1 MRLFLCIILV
11 CIISPGC
18 EEVPVTLPDNT
29 DQPGGS
35 YAQNVLIEE
44 YTGVRCQN
52 CPAGAQLLEELK
64 RIHGARLVIVSIH
77 GGFFAQPTN
86 KENKLKLDNADGEEL
101 IRIFNQ
107 PQGYPSAVINRK
119 VFSGQSSVFLGG
131 GSWAGYVD
139 EEKKRLPSIGMDLE
153 IQSDSILR
161 KLNIACELNTLITPS
176 ANPVFLSVVL
186 VENNIRDA
194 QLGLAGVDT
203 NYIHQHVMR
212 KFITGTQGLK
222 IEPMILNEK
231 RLYNFNAE
239 YAGDWK
245 FYDLSVVAFVHHGS
259 PGFEVVQVFEKKVD

>member
-1 MRLFLCIILV
+1 MRLFIYTIILWF
-11 CIISPGC
+11 ISPGC
-18 EEVPVTLPDNT
+18 EEVPVTLPTNT
-29 DQPGGS
+29 NQPGGNYS
-35 YAQNVLIEE
+35 QNVLIEE

-64 RIHGARLVIVSIH
+64 NIHGERLVIISVH

-107 PQGYPSAVINRK
+107 PQGYPSGMINRK

-139 EEKKRLPSIGMDLE
+139 EEKKKTPTMGIDLE
-153 IQSDSILR
+153 IQSNVAARTIDVE
-161 KLNIACELNTLITPS
+161 CEINALESQPTTPLY
-176 ANPVFLSVVL
+176 LSVVL

-212 KFITGTQGLK
+212 KFITGTQGTK
-222 IEPMILNEK
+222 VEPMTLNEK
-231 RLYNFNAE
+231 RVYNFNAD
-239 YAGDWK
+239 YTGDWK
-245 FYDLSVVAFVHHGS
+245 LNDLSVVAFVHYGS
-259 PGFEVVQVFEKKVD
+259 PGFEVVQVEEKKVN

>member
-1 MRLFLCIILV
+1 MRFVIYIFLLF
-11 CIISPGC
+11 IISPGC
-18 EEVPVTLPDNT
+18 EEVPVTLPTNT
-29 DQPGGS
+29 DQPGGN

-64 RIHGARLVIVSIH
+64 RIHGERLVIVSVH

-107 PQGYPSAVINRK
+107 PQGYPSAMINRK
-119 VFSGQSSVFLGG
+119 VYSGQSSVFLGG

-139 EEKKRLPSIGMDLE
+139 EEKKGQPSIGMDLE
-153 IQSDSILR
+153 IQSDSTLR

-194 QLGLAGVDT
+194 QLGPAGVDT
-203 NYIHQHVMR
+203 NYIHRHVMR
-212 KFITGTQGLK
+212 KFISGTQGLK
-222 IEPMILNEK
+222 IEPLTLNEK
-231 RLYNFNAE
+231 RNYNFNAE

-245 FYDLSVVAFVHHGS
+245 LADLVVVAFVHFGS
-259 PGFEVVQVFEKKVD
+259 PGFEVVQVVEKKVQ